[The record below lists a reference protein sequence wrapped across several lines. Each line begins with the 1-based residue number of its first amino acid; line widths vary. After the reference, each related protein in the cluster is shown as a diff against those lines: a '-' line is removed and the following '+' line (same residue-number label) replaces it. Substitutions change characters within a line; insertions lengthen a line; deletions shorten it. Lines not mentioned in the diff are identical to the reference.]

1 MEQYNPQSNQPNNNE
16 KSFQEKED
24 LFEVQECIEKLKI
37 DFESEFGENIK
48 NYFFD
53 GIEKSCK
60 VHKFIFDE
68 ATKESDPEKRKV
80 INLAHL
86 KLEAENHL
94 NTEIISPHGDKIGN
108 AGKLISEIFTTDFF
122 YNQMLANGQEIIK
135 GSNNEKLKID
145 NNEIIEMF
153 QNFLEDFIEITKILS
168 EKHPNVDS
176 KAIERTAMMGAVQKQ
191 LDDYFGRTNGDT
203 GKNNTKM
210 YEEVKTRN
218 LHDFK
223 GQSSATCT
231 ELSML
236 AQQLIS
242 FAGAKSQFISGGPLE
257 KYNEEDGDSASYGV
271 THAFNIISFEKE
283 SGESAYLFDPAN
295 PMNIKNESDESKIT
309 RMKYIVPLTKE
320 QLQKMNDYGFID
332 IVHEGTDR
340 RYRLSRY

>member
-37 DFESEFGENIK
+37 DFESEFGENIE
-48 NYFFD
+48 NYFSD

-94 NTEIISPHGDKIGN
+94 NTEIISFYGDKIGRS
-108 AGKLISEIFTTDFF
+108 GKLLSEICATDFS
-122 YNQMLANGQEIIK
+122 YNQMLANGQEILK
-135 GSNNEKLKID
+135 GSRDEKLRID
-145 NNEIIEMF
+145 NNEIADVF
-153 QNFLEDFIEITKILS
+153 QNFSEDFLEISKILN
-168 EKHPNVDS
+168 EKHPNIDS
-176 KAIERTAMMGAVQKQ
+176 KMKERTAMMGAVQKQ

-223 GQSSATCT
+223 GQSSDTCT

-242 FAGAKSQFISGGPLE
+242 FAGIKGKFISGGPLE
-257 KYNEEDGDSASYGV
+257 KHNEEDDDSVSYGV

-295 PMNIKNESDESKIT
+295 PMNIKNESDKSRIT
-309 RMKYIVPLTKE
+309 QTKYVAPLTEE
-320 QLQKMNDYGFID
+320 QLQKMNDKRFID

-340 RYRLSRY
+340 RYHLSRI